1 MRDLMISIDPWIRV
15 LLACTISLIFTC
27 CLPTDIQAYRQDFPF
42 QPGEKLKFV
51 LKWGVIPAGE
61 AELEVHPL
69 KTPRG
74 VKVYHFVL
82 TAESNSFVDIFY
94 KVRDR
99 IDAYANLDM
108 NRTIFY
114 TKKQREGRHKRNV
127 VVKFD
132 WKKNQA
138 QYSNFG
144 EKKEPITLNQRS
156 LDPLSV
162 FYYARLLDF
171 KENSEINIPV
181 TDGKKNVI
189 LRVQIVGREKVK
201 VSSGTYDTYLLEPE
215 LKDIGGVFK
224 ESKDA
229 KIQVWITADER
240 KIPIRIKS
248 KVVVGSFVGE
258 LVSAEG
264 IH

>member
-1 MRDLMISIDPWIRV
+1 MRNPMISNDPWTRV
-15 LLACTISLIFTC
+15 LLACTILLITTC

-42 QPGEKLKFV
+42 QPGEKLKYV

-61 AELEVHPL
+61 AELQVLPL

-108 NRTIFY
+108 SRTILY
-114 TKKQREGRHKRNV
+114 TKRQREGRHKRNV

-132 WKKNQA
+132 WEKNQA
-138 QYSNFG
+138 QYSNFD
-144 EKKEPITLNQRS
+144 KKEKPIS
-156 LDPLSV
+156 LKPGSFDPLSG

-189 LRVQIVGREKVK
+189 LRVQIVGKERVK
-201 VSSGTYDTYLLEPE
+201 LSSGTYDTYLLEPE

-224 ESKDA
+224 KSKDA

-264 IH
+264 ID

>member
-1 MRDLMISIDPWIRV
+1 MRNPMMSSDRWTRV
-15 LLACTISLIFTC
+15 LLTCTISFIITC
-27 CLPTDIQAYRQDFPF
+27 CLPRAIQAYRQDFPF

-51 LKWGVIPAGE
+51 IKWGPIPAGK
-61 AELEVHPL
+61 AELEVLPL
-69 KTPRG
+69 QTPSG
-74 VKVYHFVL
+74 VQAYHFVL
-82 TAESNSFVDIFY
+82 TAKSNSFVDIFY

-108 NRTIFY
+108 SRTIFY
-114 TKKQREGRHKRNV
+114 TKKQREGRRSRNV

-132 WKKNQA
+132 WKNNQA

-144 EKKEPITLNQRS
+144 EKEEPITLKPGS
-156 LDPLSV
+156 FDPLSA
-162 FYYARLLDF
+162 FYHARLNDF
-171 KENSEINIPV
+171 KENSEISVPV

-189 LRVQIVGREKVK
+189 GRVKIVGREKVK
-201 VSSGTYDTYLLEPE
+201 LSSGTYDTYLLEPE
-215 LKDIGGVFK
+215 LKDIGGVFEK
-224 ESKDA
+224 SKDA

-240 KIPIRIKS
+240 KIPVKIRS

-264 IH
+264 ID